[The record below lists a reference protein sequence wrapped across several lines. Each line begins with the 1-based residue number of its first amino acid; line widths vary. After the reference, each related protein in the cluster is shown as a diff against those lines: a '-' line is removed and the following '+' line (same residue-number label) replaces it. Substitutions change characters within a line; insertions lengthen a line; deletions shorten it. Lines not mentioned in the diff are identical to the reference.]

1 MPEETFETFY
11 KRIINGKKGNVFTR
25 LDWLESQVRKMG
37 AKDVTNFITQIIQN
51 NQQIIMPSVPG
62 GTADPTN
69 AAFTGVIISPQGVLL
84 PSDGITYTFAIVV
97 NGVAVWGAG
106 DSGGVPVVPIGGA
119 NTNVQYNDGGV
130 LAGDANFKWDK
141 TAQTLTLVNDGT
153 NPTIQGVADG
163 TSLGLFMNGGNASN
177 SNGDGGLVG
186 ALAGA
191 GDGTGAGGIVTLY
204 AGFRWARWRNF
215 WKRRASRY

>member
-84 PSDGITYTFAIVV
+84 PSDGVVYTFAMVR
-97 NGVAVWGAG
+97 G
-106 DSGGVPVVPIGGA
+106 
-119 NTNVQYNDGGV
+119 
-130 LAGDANFKWDK
+130 
-141 TAQTLTLVNDGT
+141 
-153 NPTIQGVADG
+153 
-163 TSLGLFMNGGNASN
+163 
-177 SNGDGGLVG
+177 
-186 ALAGA
+186 
-191 GDGTGAGGIVTLY
+191 
-204 AGFRWARWRNF
+204 
-215 WKRRASRY
+215 